1 MFYLFYAYA
10 GSDNKVV
17 SKSPIKQLEVTGSS
31 NYHIQEGKPHLICQ
45 YLIGHPFIIN
55 IVCRG
60 GTVMFSDIYDVGSNS
75 TKRLLTD
82 HLKQRFKN
90 WIRQFCEAKK
100 FEGLLSFDF
109 IIENI
114 SEEIYCVGCRPN
126 LDLSIIKRHQPEEV
140 ITTILSI
147 VKYQLY
153 FLPKCIHHEYFL
165 SSMC

>member
-1 MFYLFYAYA
+1 M
-10 GSDNKVV
+10 
-17 SKSPIKQLEVTGSS
+17 KQLEVTGSS

-90 WIRQFCEAKK
+90 WIKQFCEAKK

-109 IIENI
+109 IIENV
-114 SEEIYCVGCRPN
+114 SEEIYCVGVRPN
-126 LDLSIIKRHQPEEV
+126 LDLCIIKRHHPLEV
-140 ITTILSI
+140 ITTILPS
-147 VKYQLY
+147 VKYLCRKNIPIMKY
-153 FLPKCIHHEYFL
+153 FLTGVCFFL
-165 SSMC
+165 

>member
-1 MFYLFYAYA
+1 MFYLFYDYA
-10 GSDNKVV
+10 GSDNKLV

-109 IIENI
+109 IIENV

-140 ITTILSI
+140 IKTILSI
-147 VKYQLY
+147 VNIKLN
-153 FLPKCIHHEYFL
+153 
-165 SSMC
+165 S

>member
-1 MFYLFYAYA
+1 MFYQFYDYA

-17 SKSPIKQLEVTGSS
+17 SKSPMKQLEVTGSS

-147 VKYQLY
+147 VKYQL
-153 FLPKCIHHEYFL
+153 FLPKCIHHKYFL